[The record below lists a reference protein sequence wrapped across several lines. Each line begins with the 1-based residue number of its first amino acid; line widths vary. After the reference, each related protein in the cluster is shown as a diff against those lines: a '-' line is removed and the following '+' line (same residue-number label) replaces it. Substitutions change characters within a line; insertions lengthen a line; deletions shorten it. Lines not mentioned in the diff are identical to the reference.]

1 MPTFTISYTQGNTPG
16 PFNIYLSGSSGLNL
30 YDSGVTQ
37 DQLVNGY
44 QITFPDIIP
53 SSSVAIYD
61 ISFGC
66 FTEQNVPFPSR
77 TPSVTPTI
85 TTTPS
90 VTRSVSI
97 SRTPS
102 KTVSI
107 SPTRTPSF
115 TPPPSNSVTPTPTST
130 PGASQSTS
138 PSPSPTRTPSATT
151 PLVYN
156 DRFYLVTPGG
166 NDAFQAC
173 INVIN
178 STAIVNTGIFIATPA
193 NITIPNP
200 LTVGTIILEAT
211 SVFPTIYSP
220 YVGGNLYYFIDTWV
234 SQNELGNG
242 YFYQINNFGE
252 VLDVQFRNCVPLN
265 PDLG

>member
-1 MPTFTISYTQGNTPG
+1 MPTFTISYTEGNTPG
-16 PFNIYLSGSSGLNL
+16 PFNIYLSGSNGLNI

-37 DQLVNGY
+37 TQLVNGY
-44 QITFPDIIP
+44 QITFPDNIP

-77 TPSVTPTI
+77 TPSITPSVTQ
-85 TTTPS
+85 TPS
-90 VTRSVSI
+90 VTRSTSI

-102 KTVSI
+102 KTVSV

-115 TPPPSNSVTPTPTST
+115 TPPPSNSFSPTPSFT

-151 PLVYN
+151 PIIYD
-156 DRFYLVTPGG
+156 DRFYLVQPGG

-173 INVIN
+173 INSLDPNAYDYI
-178 STAIVNTGIFIATPA
+178 IFVATPA
-193 NITIPNP
+193 NITVSNP
-200 LTVGTIILEAT
+200 LTVGTIILT
-211 SVFPTIYSP
+211 RSSNIPYIYSP
-220 YVGGNLYYFIDTWV
+220 FVGGNLYYLIDTWV
-234 SQNELGNG
+234 SAGGLGDG
-242 YFYQINNFGE
+242 YFYQINDSGE
-252 VLDVQFRNCVPLN
+252 VVDVVYQNCAPT
-265 PDLG
+265 GIEG